1 LKGSRA
7 AGVEKEDAIV
17 EGDLVYLRY
26 MDNVLF
32 RNSDPSLYNP
42 SFRETVG
49 WLQKQNNRAVWI
61 LWERS
66 IKRLPHERE
75 SLESGLVI
83 LKSNIIELRR
93 IV

>member
-1 LKGSRA
+1 LKGLKA
-7 AGVEKEDAIV
+7 AGVEKEDAIAR
-17 EGDLVYLRY
+17 GDLVYLRY

-42 SFRETVG
+42 SVRETVG

-66 IKRLPHERE
+66 VEKLPHERTDG
-75 SLESGLVI
+75 ESGLVI
-83 LKSNIIELRR
+83 LRSDIIEMRR
-93 IV
+93 LQ